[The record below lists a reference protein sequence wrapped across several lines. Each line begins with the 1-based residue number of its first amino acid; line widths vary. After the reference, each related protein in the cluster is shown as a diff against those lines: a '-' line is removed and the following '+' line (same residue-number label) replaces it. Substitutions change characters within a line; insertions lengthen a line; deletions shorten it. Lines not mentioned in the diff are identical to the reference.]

1 MPGSGG
7 RREETEMPE
16 SNKFHEF
23 RNCHE
28 AGMDYDT
35 AVSCAG
41 LDHQREHPMLRK
53 MWEILGRN
61 YEAAEEE

>member
-1 MPGSGG
+1 
-7 RREETEMPE
+7 MPE

-53 MWEILGRN
+53 MWEYLGRN